1 MQWIDHH
8 VLAQLGHDVGEA
20 LLPHLISLFVEDSAM
35 SLADMQRA
43 TDRQDAEALLL
54 LAHTLKSVCATYG
67 AQVSQQQAK
76 ALEAA
81 CRQQNWH
88 DIGIYLDALQRSVPE
103 SSQALQDYL
112 LQT

>member
-54 LAHTLKSVCATYG
+54 LAHTLKSPKTYG

-103 SSQALQDYL
+103 SGQALQDYL